1 MRRRG
6 RPPKQRDETM
16 ATYTPPVAA
25 DALTYTPKTSPFVVE
40 PPPAARIEALEEAA
54 LAAMNW
60 YKNQALRPDDSLP
73 VDYVCREI
81 GKAIRAMQK
90 AK

>member
-1 MRRRG
+1 
-6 RPPKQRDETM
+6 M
-16 ATYTPPVAA
+16 AMTYEIPAVAA
-25 DALTYTPKTSPFVVE
+25 LAA
-40 PPPAARIEALEEAA
+40 PPAATAVALHPDAAPAAARINALESAA

-90 AK
+90 A